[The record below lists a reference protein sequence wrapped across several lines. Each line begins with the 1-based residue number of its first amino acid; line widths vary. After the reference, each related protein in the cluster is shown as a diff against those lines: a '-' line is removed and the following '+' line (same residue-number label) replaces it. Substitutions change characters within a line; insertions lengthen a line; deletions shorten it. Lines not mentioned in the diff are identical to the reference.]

1 MHNKKC
7 AIFNYVPH
15 KRQKD
20 DDNFQ
25 EWYEHYKDHL
35 INMYSGTNKLID
47 DSIRDKIFDWNSEE
61 KFNLFVNFIYDSSS
75 RYISRK

>member
-7 AIFNYVPH
+7 AIFNYVPR
-15 KRQKD
+15 KRQID

-25 EWYEHYKDHL
+25 EWYEHYKEHL
-35 INMYSGTNKLID
+35 ISMYSGTNK
-47 DSIRDKIFDWNSEE
+47 IFDCNSEE

-75 RYISRK
+75 RHIKE